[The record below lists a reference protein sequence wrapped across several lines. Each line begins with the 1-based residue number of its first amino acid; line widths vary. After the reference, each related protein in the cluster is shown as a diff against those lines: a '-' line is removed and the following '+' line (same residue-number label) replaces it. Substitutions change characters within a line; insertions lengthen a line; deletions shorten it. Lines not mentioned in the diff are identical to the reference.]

1 MRVRAENCSPT
12 KERLAMPEAA
22 NHDAYGRGADSC
34 EDEARCQQ
42 VLALWMAALN
52 RHDATAMDAFMR

>member
-1 MRVRAENCSPT
+1 MGVRAENCSPT

-22 NHDAYGRGADSC
+22 TTTHTVEARISC